1 MMQVKNNDMI
11 HSSDFIRE
19 FKKNWCTVTEN
30 SEAIWYLEIYVFN
43 ECRGEKGSLVK
54 YVQVEN
60 RLYELNID
68 YITSCKELIITN
80 VKTTLMTN
88 YFDDKKDI
96 VYDWCVEIECSKNKI
111 DEIKEVLT
119 RHGIKIRIN

>member
-1 MMQVKNNDMI
+1 MMQVKNSDMI
-11 HSSDFIRE
+11 YSSDFIRE
-19 FKKNWCTVTEN
+19 FKKNGCTVTKN
-30 SEAIWYLEIYVFN
+30 SEAMWYLEIYIFN

-54 YVQVEN
+54 HVQIEN

-68 YITSCKELIITN
+68 YVIPYKELIITN

-111 DEIKEVLT
+111 DEIKEVLK
-119 RHGIKIRIN
+119 RHEIKIRIN